1 MGRTATRLSF
11 LNGILLNW
19 SFECAG
25 GGGGIAWVRRG
36 FFRVGERRGERGGSF
51 GGGGEDRVGCV
62 PVKGEI
68 RSRWQGGRKDVETE
82 TSW

>member
-1 MGRTATRLSF
+1 MRGGR
-11 LNGILLNW
+11 G
-19 SFECAG
+19 E
-25 GGGGIAWVRRG
+25 GGGIGEVY
-36 FFRVGERRGERGGSF
+36 FRVGERRGERGGNF
-51 GGGGEDRVGCV
+51 GGEGEDRVGCV